1 MHDRDGF
8 RGREDVARPPPVLDR
23 RFRAAPRGLPPR
35 RRRRRKTRRSPRTEA
50 LKAQNHRGARRLR
63 RPQPA
68 DHGARVPVADRGAVP
83 LDAVPARED
92 RGAARRF
99 NGGFAARRAL
109 RGQRSRALRAAAALP
124 RRARRALAR
133 ADARGD
139 AKGVW
144 HLQRRLDPRAGP
156 RRPRRVASRGVG
168 GGLVLLS
175 GPGRAGR
182 GRRRV
187 RRFFSAAARL
197 EPRVVQR
204 LRGPVRGRAGPP
216 RRRVLRGRRA
226 RLRARA
232 PLQRPLPPRFPREG
246 PPVLHAP
253 RPPVRRE
260 LHGLYARS

>member
-8 RGREDVARPPPVLDR
+8 RGREDVARPPPLLDR
-23 RFRAAPRGLPPR
+23 RFRAAPRGLPAR
-35 RRRRRKTRRSPRTEA
+35 RRRRRKTRRRPRTEA
-50 LKAQNHRGARRLR
+50 LKVQNHRGARRLPW
-63 RPQPA
+63 PQPA
-68 DHGARVPVADRGAVP
+68 GHGARVPVADRGAVP
-83 LDAVPARED
+83 LDEIPAREG

-124 RRARRALAR
+124 RRTRRALAR

-139 AKGVW
+139 AKGVR
-144 HLQRRLDPRAGP
+144 HLQRRLNPRAGP

-168 GGLVLLS
+168 GGLVLLP

-187 RRFFSAAARL
+187 RRCFSAAARL

-226 RLRARA
+226 RLRARSPSTA
-232 PLQRPLPPRFPREG
+232 PTSATVPARGTAGPSRAASAAPPRT
-246 PPVLHAP
+246 
-253 RPPVRRE
+253 
-260 LHGLYARS
+260 ARS